1 MSHPG
6 GYSAPA
12 AAWSWCMLFFFDL
25 STLLISSHLFV
36 SPFDIL
42 LLLLLLLRLFL
53 SLAAAAA
60 AAVAKVE

>member
-6 GYSAPA
+6 GYRAPA

-42 LLLLLLLRLFL
+42 LLLLRLFL

-60 AAVAKVE
+60 AAAAVAKVE

>member
-42 LLLLLLLRLFL
+42 LLLLRLFL

-60 AAVAKVE
+60 AAAAVAKVE